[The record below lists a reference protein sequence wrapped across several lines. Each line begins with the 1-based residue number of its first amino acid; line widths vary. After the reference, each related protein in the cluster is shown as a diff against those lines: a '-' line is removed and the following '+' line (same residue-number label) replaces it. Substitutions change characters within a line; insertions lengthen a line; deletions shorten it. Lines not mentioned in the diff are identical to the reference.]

1 MAESKHNEGSQRD
14 LNNSPDVAVVVA
26 AAVTDTAVTDAAVTA
41 AVTDAANEIVE
52 SRSDSERD
60 TILVVDDDKFNL
72 NVLSHILKSQYNV
85 HVAKSG
91 NQALKRVGQD
101 KPDLILLDVLMPD
114 MDGYE
119 VLIALKNSDLTRH
132 IPVIFITGL
141 SNAEAEEKG
150 FFLGAVDYITKPFNN
165 SIVMA
170 RVRNQLQIV
179 HQIRTIERLGMIDAL
194 TNIPNRRS
202 FDESIEFEWNRAIRE
217 QSFLSLLFL
226 DVDFFKKYNDTYGHP
241 QGDVLLQEIVR
252 IVSDTLRRST
262 DRVFRYGGEEF
273 TVILPNTPVNAAIG
287 IAETIRRN
295 VQRAQIQ
302 NLNNAKPTAIT
313 VSIGVA
319 GHAPQKDETYTDL
332 LERADSALYKA
343 KRSGRNQVQLFTEG
357 DELTCNLHN

>member
-1 MAESKHNEGSQRD
+1 MSENINKTNVCKKENE
-14 LNNSPDVAVVVA
+14 DVAG
-26 AAVTDTAVTDAAVTA
+26 AVELLEARPDA
-41 AVTDAANEIVE
+41 EK
-52 SRSDSERD
+52 D

-91 NQALKRVGQD
+91 KQALKRVEQD

-119 VLIALKNSDLTRH
+119 VLTELKNSDETRH

-141 SNAEAEEKG
+141 TNAEAEEKG

-194 TNIPNRRS
+194 TNVPNRRS

-217 QSFLSLLFL
+217 QSFLSLLFM

-252 IVSDTLRRST
+252 ITSDTLRRST

-273 TVILPNTPVNAAIG
+273 TVILPNTPVNAAVS
-287 IAETIRRN
+287 IADTIRRN
-295 VQRAQIQ
+295 VQRTQIQ
-302 NLNNAKPTAIT
+302 NLNNSQPTAIT

-319 GHAPQKDETYTDL
+319 GCAPQKGDSYNDL

-343 KRSGRNQVQLFTEG
+343 KGSGRNCVQQFQEG
-357 DELTCNLHN
+357 DEMTGKM